1 MVEAEQFLHRQDLAR
16 KHTAADDEHALARAA
31 SGRGRVYCGSSESS
45 RHFPWASQ
53 NSRANVNM
61 LSMREK
67 SSMKRTGILSA
78 AVVVLAMAVAG
89 CANTVKGIGEDT
101 ANTVDATKE
110 AGKDIA
116 KAVE

>member
-1 MVEAEQFLHRQDLAR
+1 
-16 KHTAADDEHALARAA
+16 
-31 SGRGRVYCGSSESS
+31 
-45 RHFPWASQ
+45 
-53 NSRANVNM
+53 
-61 LSMREK
+61 
-67 SSMKRTGILSA
+67 MKRTRVLSA
-78 AVVVLAMAVAG
+78 ALILAVAAAAG